1 MLVATVKKTST
12 EYVYEDGYTGD
23 KEENKNIVETT
34 NFNGEEGVAYKNLI
48 SKYGMTYPLL
58 VNLMVYLE
66 DTEFC
71 ENLANS
77 VCKNEV
83 ILGLQEEEIVTI
95 TKEKYQCTE
104 TDKLYYD
111 LNGKLKGTYTTTGET
126 IEVLNE
132 SKIKWNRILQ
142 IRNENGWEQGTNK
155 EQIGTDEDGSF
166 KWEYNGYKW
175 TLSYLKQYESIW
187 YIAKLTKKQL
197 GAQAEKTIDV
207 NREPITFTGKA
218 YTAEEERGPYAID
231 KSTTITYNQ
240 CTFGLLKISNWALEY
255 ERVYSVYTET
265 VEGPTYQQVITNG
278 DIENN
283 SPDDETEDYHDY
295 PKIELSKEEIGKN
308 EYIEKCREEVNN
320 KEEFSS
326 SIWVFPDTK
335 STLYTKTNR
344 ILQPIEYIYEKH
356 TKTKVEAEPI
366 KIIKETPEDE
376 NGFLYITGR
385 CKSVIVTKNGK
396 TKFERR
402 YYQDKET
409 GEYVYLT
416 DAVLGID
423 KGERIDKKVKSEVI
437 ERANDQSY
445 NKSGKMV
452 VPGLEISATTVMRNV
467 RKNEWDMEI
476 EERKEEDKIKAK
488 YIYIQVDEDHIKER
502 NKKGC
507 TISKIVTIY
516 TRKRTLTKP
525 DRIDEVQQVR
535 KELVDKFT
543 FSGLY
548 KDNQKLWEDVAYY
561 IDCTYKKDEIEN
573 IFIMGDGASY
583 IKAGVEW
590 IDKAVFVLD
599 LFHLE
604 KYINHLNYDEYL
616 KSKLQEA
623 IDQYDPISTENIMNE
638 AIKKIKQ
645 EIKEDEQLGRNT
657 KRLNNRLKK
666 IENTKTYLMN
676 QWSGIEAH
684 DKYKDKLTGCCQE
697 GQVHHTLSER
707 MSTDAKVWCE
717 EGIDEMS
724 QLRAFTQNGGNI
736 YQKIIDISTQEKRNK
751 KIEALEKRIK
761 NKAQKKLFGTTGV
774 SIPTLAGAR
783 DELYYELKNIWYGKA
798 V

>member
-1 MLVATVKKTST
+1 MYSIIQKIYEKNNKILKEGLKKVLSGEDVSSLTVAI
-12 EYVYEDGYTGD
+12 
-23 KEENKNIVETT
+23 KEFT
-34 NFNGEEGVAYKNLI
+34 
-48 SKYGMTYPLL
+48 
-58 VNLMVYLE
+58 
-66 DTEFC
+66 D
-71 ENLANS
+71 
-77 VCKNEV
+77 
-83 ILGLQEEEIVTI
+83 ILGKELFSEIAKQLDEI
-95 TKEKYQCTE
+95 IFE
-104 TDKLYYD
+104 D
-111 LNGKLKGTYTTTGET
+111 
-126 IEVLNE
+126 
-132 SKIKWNRILQ
+132 
-142 IRNENGWEQGTNK
+142 NK
-155 EQIGTDEDGSF
+155 
-166 KWEYNGYKW
+166 KK
-175 TLSYLKQYESIW
+175 KQYEPVRF
-187 YIAKLTKKQL
+187 Q
-197 GAQAEKTIDV
+197 EKSLI
-207 NREPITFTGKA
+207 
-218 YTAEEERGPYAID
+218 
-231 KSTTITYNQ
+231 
-240 CTFGLLKISNWALEY
+240 
-255 ERVYSVYTET
+255 
-265 VEGPTYQQVITNG
+265 
-278 DIENN
+278 
-283 SPDDETEDYHDY
+283 
-295 PKIELSKEEIGKN
+295 
-308 EYIEKCREEVNN
+308 
-320 KEEFSS
+320 
-326 SIWVFPDTK
+326 
-335 STLYTKTNR
+335 
-344 ILQPIEYIYEKH
+344 
-356 TKTKVEAEPI
+356 
-366 KIIKETPEDE
+366 
-376 NGFLYITGR
+376 
-385 CKSVIVTKNGK
+385 TKNGK

-416 DAVLGID
+416 DAILGIE

-467 RKNEWDMEI
+467 RKNEWKMNI
-476 EERKEEDKIKAK
+476 EERSEEKKIKSK
-488 YIYIQVDEDHIKER
+488 YIYIQVDEDHVKQR

-507 TISKIVTIY
+507 TISKIITIY

-525 DRIDEVQQVR
+525 DRIPEVKQVR

-548 KDNQKLWEDVAYY
+548 KDTQEMWEDVAYY

-616 KSKLQEA
+616 KNKLQEA

-657 KRLNNRLKK
+657 KRLKNRLKK
-666 IENTKTYLMN
+666 IQNTKTYLMN

-724 QLRAFTQNGGNI
+724 QLRAFTQNGGNV

-761 NKAQKKLFGTTGV
+761 KKAQKKIFGTTGV

>member
-1 MLVATVKKTST
+1 MYSIIQKI
-12 EYVYEDGYTGD
+12 YEKNNKILKEGLKDVLNGADVSSLTGAIKD
-23 KEENKNIVETT
+23 FT
-34 NFNGEEGVAYKNLI
+34 
-48 SKYGMTYPLL
+48 
-58 VNLMVYLE
+58 
-66 DTEFC
+66 D
-71 ENLANS
+71 
-77 VCKNEV
+77 
-83 ILGLQEEEIVTI
+83 ILGKELFSEIVT
-95 TKEKYQCTE
+95 Q
-104 TDKLYYD
+104 
-111 LNGKLKGTYTTTGET
+111 
-126 IEVLNE
+126 IENLVFE
-132 SKIKWNRILQ
+132 DSKRKN
-142 IRNENGWEQGTNK
+142 
-155 EQIGTDEDGSF
+155 
-166 KWEYNGYKW
+166 
-175 TLSYLKQYESIW
+175 QYESVRF
-187 YIAKLTKKQL
+187 
-197 GAQAEKTIDV
+197 AEK
-207 NREPITFTGKA
+207 
-218 YTAEEERGPYAID
+218 
-231 KSTTITYNQ
+231 S
-240 CTFGLLKISNWALEY
+240 L
-255 ERVYSVYTET
+255 
-265 VEGPTYQQVITNG
+265 
-278 DIENN
+278 
-283 SPDDETEDYHDY
+283 
-295 PKIELSKEEIGKN
+295 
-308 EYIEKCREEVNN
+308 
-320 KEEFSS
+320 
-326 SIWVFPDTK
+326 
-335 STLYTKTNR
+335 
-344 ILQPIEYIYEKH
+344 
-356 TKTKVEAEPI
+356 
-366 KIIKETPEDE
+366 
-376 NGFLYITGR
+376 
-385 CKSVIVTKNGK
+385 VTKNGK

-402 YYQDKET
+402 YYKDNET
-409 GEYVYLT
+409 GENVCLT
-416 DAVLGID
+416 DRVLGLE
-423 KGERIDKKVKSEVI
+423 KGERIDKKVKSEII

-467 RKNEWDMEI
+467 RKNEWKMNI
-476 EERKEEDKIKAK
+476 EERSEEKKIKSK
-488 YIYIQVDEDHIKER
+488 YIYIQVDEDHVKQR

-507 TISKIVTIY
+507 TISKIITIY

-525 DRIDEVQQVR
+525 DRIPEVKQVR

-548 KDNQKLWEDVAYY
+548 KDTQEMWEDVAYY

-638 AIKKIKQ
+638 AIKKIKK
-645 EIKEDEQLGRNT
+645 EIKEDEELGRNT
-657 KRLNNRLKK
+657 NRLKNRLKK

-724 QLRAFTQNGGNI
+724 QLRAFTQNGGNV

-761 NKAQKKLFGTTGV
+761 KKAQKKIFGTTGV